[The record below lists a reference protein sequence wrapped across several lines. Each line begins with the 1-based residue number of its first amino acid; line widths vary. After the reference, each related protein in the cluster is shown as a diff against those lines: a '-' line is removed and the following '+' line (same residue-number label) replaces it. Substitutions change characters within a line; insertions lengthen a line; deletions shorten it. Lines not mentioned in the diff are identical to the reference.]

1 MRYDSYAFFFIFFA
15 LHIPI
20 TLNAM
25 ALRAVLGL
33 SHSLPRAKPVSMAI
47 IRPSHAFFTPFL
59 PHTAGPGRSL
69 LTSFLSTARSS
80 PLPQSLSVSSPL
92 TKRSFNSSTK
102 SLIKSTY
109 FPRGGRSSGNGYG
122 YGGGGPQGPWAWFTR
137 LRRRIDRIPTMTLV
151 YGLIGINGA
160 VFLLWQYALS
170 SAQRFR
176 DPSLLYF
183 LRNNFILNE
192 VNVFS
197 GRIWTLVTSAFSH
210 SNGTHIFVNCLGL
223 YFLAPAA
230 ASIMGSASFLGL
242 YLGAGVFSSLVSLG
256 YHRFSRHRWWGS
268 EGASGAIYAC
278 LAYYGALFPNSQ
290 VLMFFVIP
298 MPVWVAIGGIFAW
311 DFYSA
316 VKRPNSGTD
325 SAGHLGGIIY
335 GLGAAMVLKRG
346 GFMRMMRGGR
356 PRW

>member
-1 MRYDSYAFFFIFFA
+1 MAFRA
-15 LHIPI
+15 
-20 TLNAM
+20 TL
-25 ALRAVLGL
+25 GF
-33 SHSLPRAKPVSMAI
+33 SHSLSRAQPVSMAT
-47 IRPSHAFFTPFL
+47 IRPSHAFFTPFVPCTTGL
-59 PHTAGPGRSL
+59 SRSL
-69 LTSFLSTARSS
+69 LTSSLSTIRFPSLPPSS
-80 PLPQSLSVSSPL
+80 SISNFL
-92 TKRSFNSSTK
+92 TKRSFTSSTK
-102 SLIKSTY
+102 SLIRSSY
-109 FPRGGRSSGNGYG
+109 FPRGGRLGGNGYG

-256 YHRFSRHRWWGS
+256 YHRFSQHRWWGS

-290 VLMFFVIP
+290 VLLFFVIP
-298 MPVWVAIGGIFAW
+298 MPVWVAIGGIFAVSLF
-311 DFYSA
+311 FYLLVFRYS
-316 VKRPNSGTD
+316 S
-325 SAGHLGGIIY
+325 SLGSPG
-335 GLGAAMVLKRG
+335 
-346 GFMRMMRGGR
+346 
-356 PRW
+356 